1 MTTFDDGAAVLR
13 AGEGK
18 TVSFS
23 GTFSGNRVTFVH
35 GQPDAAYSVVEWAAA
50 PGAPG
55 TPPHLHR
62 ATDEAFYVLEGAF
75 GFRVG
80 ERALEAPAG
89 TFVFVPKGLEHAFWN
104 GGTTEARLLS
114 TVSPPGFEGYFEEL
128 AEGLAAAGD
137 DEEAARSLR
146 EELSEKYD
154 IEVVGPP
161 MRGAN

>member
-1 MTTFDDGAAVLR
+1 MTTFDDGADVLH

-18 TVSFS
+18 SVSFS

-35 GQPDAAYSVVEWAAA
+35 RRAGSAYSVVEWAAA

-62 ATDEAFYVLEGAF
+62 VTDEAFYVLEGTF

-80 ERALEAPAG
+80 EHALEAPAG

-114 TVSPPGFEGYFEEL
+114 TVPQPVSRATSRNWPKGWRPPAMMRRRLGVC
-128 AEGLAAAGD
+128 
-137 DEEAARSLR
+137 ARSYR
-146 EELSEKYD
+146 RSTT
-154 IEVVGPP
+154 
-161 MRGAN
+161 